1 MISIKNEQEIELM
14 RISGQ
19 ITYGALSGLKNF
31 IKPGITSKDIDKY
44 CYDYITSHDAVPSFL
59 CYEGFPATACI
70 SINDVVVHGI
80 PDDTVIKDGDIV
92 LMHDSNGHTSTVNA
106 LRDIIRYGKNNGYT
120 FKAITSD
127 TPIVRHGVNN

>member
-1 MISIKNEQEIELM
+1 MTN
-14 RISGQ
+14 
-19 ITYGALSGLKNF
+19 T
-31 IKPGITSKDIDKY
+31 
-44 CYDYITSHDAVPSFL
+44 
-59 CYEGFPATACI
+59 PATAPVNAPFSWPKSSLSTRFSGI
-70 SINDVVVHGI
+70 AAQFNVINGLSHSK
-80 PDDTVIKDGDIV
+80 TNIV